1 MSFSHKQEQCEII
14 AGRTAPLDML
24 KKKKKKKEGKCFRE
38 KEMIQMRSWDQMQK
52 EWQKRNKS

>member
-24 KKKKKKKEGKCFRE
+24 KKKKRKKKESALGRRK
-38 KEMIQMRSWDQMQK
+38 
-52 EWQKRNKS
+52 

>member
-24 KKKKKKKEGKCFRE
+24 KKKKEKRRKVLQGEGNDIDEKLGSNAERVAE
-38 KEMIQMRSWDQMQK
+38 KE
-52 EWQKRNKS
+52 

>member
-1 MSFSHKQEQCEII
+1 MLYPGKKNILQKWNEFSHKQEQCEII

-38 KEMIQMRSWDQMQK
+38 KEMI
-52 EWQKRNKS
+52 

>member
-24 KKKKKKKEGKCFRE
+24 KKKKKRKKKESALGRRK
-38 KEMIQMRSWDQMQK
+38 
-52 EWQKRNKS
+52 